1 MRKIT
6 VFACTLALS
15 SVVALPAFADCQAD
29 LTAAEAAAAK
39 VTDASQKA
47 DAEKHLTMA
56 RSELAKSNEMACSQH
71 VAAANAA
78 LKIKPAMKP

>member
-1 MRKIT
+1 MRKTT
-6 VFACTLALS
+6 VLACVLALS
-15 SVVALPAFADCQAD
+15 GLVALPAFADCQAD
-29 LTAAEAAAAK
+29 LTTAEAAAAK
-39 VTDASQKA
+39 TTDATQKA

-56 RSELAKSNEMACSQH
+56 KSELAKSNEMACSQH